1 MDLSKLSSEELRQ
14 LQKDIDKELTARRRD
29 EQKQAKQ
36 ELKQVAERY
45 GFSVEELVG
54 NAGGGRKT
62 RTSAKAGVTFRHPD
76 DPSKTWTGRGRKPN
90 WVKEWEATGRSLE
103 DLRAA

>member
-14 LQKDIDKELTARRRD
+14 LQKDIDKELSARRRD

-54 NAGGGRKT
+54 AAGGGRKT

-90 WVKEWEATGRSLE
+90 WVKEWEATGGSLE